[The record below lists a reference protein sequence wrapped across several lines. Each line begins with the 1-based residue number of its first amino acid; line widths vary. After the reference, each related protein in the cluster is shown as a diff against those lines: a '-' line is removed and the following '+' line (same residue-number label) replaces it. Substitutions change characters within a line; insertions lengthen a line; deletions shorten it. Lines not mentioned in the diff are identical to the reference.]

1 MKKLFVL
8 LLSMVLLCSVVL
20 PAYAAGTV
28 TYDGDAKKFIYAPG
42 SEFSPT
48 DIFGGLK
55 NVMPGDKLTE
65 KITVR
70 NDADLDVKV
79 NIYVRALGPHAGS
92 EEFLSQMHM
101 TVAKSSENEMAY
113 MFDAA
118 ADQTDGMT
126 DWVLLGMLYSGGEV
140 NLDVTLEVPITMG
153 DEFQD
158 AVGYLDWQFKVEAF
172 PTEPDDPEPPQT
184 GDDGGIILWSCVGA
198 VAITIV
204 LIPLFSRRRSREE
217 D

>member
-1 MKKLFVL
+1 MKKIFVL
-8 LLSMVLLCSVVL
+8 LLIMALLSSSVL

-28 TYDGDAKKFIYAPG
+28 TYDGDAKKFIYSSK
-42 SEFSPT
+42 SESSPT
-48 DIFGGLK
+48 DIFSDLK
-55 NVMPGDKLTE
+55 NVMPGDKLTQ

-70 NDADLDVKV
+70 NDAELDVKV

-101 TVAKSSENEMAY
+101 TVAKSSDNEMAY

-184 GDDGGIILWSCVGA
+184 GDDGGIILWGCVGA
-198 VAITIV
+198 VAATIV
-204 LIPLFSRRRSREE
+204 LIALFSRRRSIGE

>member
-1 MKKLFVL
+1 MKKFFVL
-8 LLSMVLLCSVVL
+8 LLSVALLCSVVL

-28 TYDGDAKKFIYAPG
+28 TYDGDAQKFIFAPG
-42 SEFSPT
+42 SDLSPT
-48 DIFGGLK
+48 DLFDGLK
-55 NVMPGDKLTE
+55 NVMPGDKLTQ
-65 KITVR
+65 KITVK

-79 NIYVRALGPHAGS
+79 NIYMRALGPHAGS

-113 MFDAA
+113 MFDAS
-118 ADQTDGMT
+118 ADQTDGLT
-126 DWVLLGMLYSGGEV
+126 DWVLLGLLYSGGEV
-140 NLDVTLEVPITMG
+140 NLDVTLDVPITMG

-184 GDDGGIILWSCVGA
+184 GDDA
-198 VAITIV
+198 RIV
-204 LIPLFSRRRSREE
+204 LWTGIAGVALTLLLIPISMRRRDKVE